1 MYYDKIYRLFL
12 VDVFQNKRLPAI
24 YSLFIRATYTL
35 AVEGKRELANL
46 QDSLTNDILSPSSVS
61 SNFIL
66 LFIFRLIKPIKL

>member
-1 MYYDKIYRLFL
+1 MYYDKFTDYFL
-12 VDVFQNKRLPAI
+12 WMYFRTKRLPAI

-35 AVEGKRELANL
+35 AVEGKRELENL

-61 SNFIL
+61 SDFIL